1 MQLWSRNVLRGE
13 GLKRPYCALS
23 ILAGALLLGGCASPR
38 ERQAFDDLRTEER
51 RSYERPDLPVLDEN
65 STLAD
70 YIVYAAANNP
80 GLEAAFNRWKAAVY
94 KIPQARALPD
104 PRFSYTHFIR
114 AIETRS
120 GAIENWFRLGQTF
133 PWLSKLTLRRDVAT
147 EAAKAAQNRYE
158 AERLKLFFSVKDT
171 YYEHYYWGQ
180 AVTVLDEN
188 VQLVKYLESVA
199 RAKFKTGAA
208 EHSDVIRAQVE
219 LGQLED
225 RLRTLLDLRKPIVAR
240 LNAALNRTTNAPLS
254 VPKAVVEERVIAKD
268 EDMFAALKSNSPELQ
283 ALRADAARERTAI
296 NLAKK
301 NYYPDITLQAE
312 LVGVRE
318 ASSPRPSSS
327 GDDPIAVMVALN
339 IPIWYGKYSA
349 QVKEAVANHIAATK
363 SLHDRENQLTVTL
376 QLALYNFRD
385 AGRKIRLYRDALL
398 PKARQSLKVTQQ
410 GFEAAKVDFLDLID
424 AERTLLEF
432 ELSYER
438 ARASRAQRLA
448 EIEMLIGRPLP
459 RAEDA
464 PEEGQPAPDRN

>member
-1 MQLWSRNVLRGE
+1 MKKTSI
-13 GLKRPYCALS
+13 AL
-23 ILAGALLLGGCASPR
+23 IFAAVALALAGCASPR
-38 ERQAFDDLRTEER
+38 ERQGFDDLRMEER
-51 RSYERPDLPVLDEN
+51 RSYERSDVPVLDDD

-70 YIVYAAANNP
+70 YILYAAANNP
-80 GLEAAFNRWKAAVY
+80 GLEAAFNRWKAAVHR
-94 KIPQARALPD
+94 IPQARALPD

-114 AIETRS
+114 SIETRS

-147 EAAKAAQNRYE
+147 EAAKAAQSRYE
-158 AERLKLFFSVKDT
+158 AERLKLFFSVKDA
-171 YYEHYYWGQ
+171 YYEHYYRGR
-180 AVTVLDEN
+180 AVRVLEEN

-199 RAKFKTGAA
+199 RAKFSTGGA

-225 RLRTLLDLRKPIVAR
+225 RLRTLVALRKPIVAR
-240 LNAALNRTTNAPLS
+240 LNAALNRPTDAPLP
-254 VPKAVVEERVIAKD
+254 VPKEIAEESVVAKD
-268 EDMFAALKSNSPELQ
+268 DDIIAALKSNSPELQ
-283 ALRADAARERTAI
+283 ALTADAARERAAI
-296 NLAKK
+296 DLAKK
-301 NYYPDITLQAE
+301 NYYPDITLQGE
-312 LVGVRE
+312 LIGVRE
-318 ASSPRPSSS
+318 ASPPRPSSS
-327 GDDPIAVMVALN
+327 GEDPVAVTVALN

-349 QVKEAVANHIAATK
+349 QVKEAVAGHIAATK
-363 SLHDRENQLTVTL
+363 GLHDRENQLTATL

-438 ARASRAQRLA
+438 ALVDRAQRLA

-459 RAEDA
+459 RS
-464 PEEGQPAPDRN
+464 EEEQPAPNGN